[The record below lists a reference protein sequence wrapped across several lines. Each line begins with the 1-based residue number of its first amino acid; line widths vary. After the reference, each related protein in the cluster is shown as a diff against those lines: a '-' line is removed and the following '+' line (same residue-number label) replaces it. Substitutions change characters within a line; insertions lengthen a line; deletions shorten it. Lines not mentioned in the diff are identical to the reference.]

1 MNKKN
6 NPSPIAAMEGLRRVG
21 LTPES
26 TVYYVVRANQQASQD
41 LDFYVVTS
49 GGRIARITWWLAG
62 LLDAQ
67 YEAGK
72 GMRVSGGGMSLA
84 LNVMNAVNRVM
95 FGPDVRTSTP
105 EEL

>member
-6 NPSPIAAMEGLRRVG
+6 NPSPIAAMEGLRRIG
-21 LTPES
+21 LTPET
-26 TVYYVVRANQQASQD
+26 TVYYVVRAHRQASQD

-49 GGRIARITWWLAG
+49 GGRISRITWWLAG
-62 LLDAQ
+62 LLDAPH
-67 YEAGK
+67 EAGK
-72 GMRVSGGGMSLA
+72 GMRVTGGGMTLA

-95 FGPDVRTSTP
+95 FGPNVRTSTP